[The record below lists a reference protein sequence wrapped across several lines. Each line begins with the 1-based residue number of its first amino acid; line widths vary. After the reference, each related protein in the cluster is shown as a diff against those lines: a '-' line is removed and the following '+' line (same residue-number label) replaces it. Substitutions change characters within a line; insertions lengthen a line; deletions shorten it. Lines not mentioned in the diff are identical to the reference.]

1 MEEVVAQV
9 AGFMSLAAKTAPKSL
24 GQDYL
29 VVRVATGEEV
39 RRLAAAMEA
48 FGRETGKKD
57 FDRDGESVRQAAAV
71 FLIGLKDA
79 KPLGLNCGACG
90 FPRCEEA
97 AAHDGPE
104 FRGPHCFWRAMD
116 MGIALGS
123 AVKTASLF
131 NVDNRVM
138 YRAGVVA
145 RRLGLI
151 DADVVLGGSPGGDGE
166 KHLFRPQAEGGLA
179 GKRFRAAK

>member
-1 MEEVVAQV
+1 MQEIVAQV
-9 AGFMSLAAKTAPKSL
+9 AGFMVLAARTAPKSL

-29 VVRVATGEEV
+29 VTRVVTGEDV
-39 RRLAAAMEA
+39 LRLAGAMVA
-48 FGRETGKKD
+48 YGKETGKKD
-57 FDRDGESVRQAAAV
+57 FDRDGESVGQSAAV

-90 FPRCEEA
+90 LSRCDEA
-97 AAHDGPE
+97 AAREGQE
-104 FRGPHCFWRAMD
+104 FRGPQCFLRAMD

-131 NVDNRVM
+131 NVDNRIM

-145 RRLGLI
+145 RRIGLI
-151 DADVVLGGSPGGDGE
+151 DADVVLGVP
-166 KHLFRPQAEGGLA
+166 LAAA
-179 GKRFRAAK
+179 GKNIFFDRTQKKD

>member
-1 MEEVVAQV
+1 MA
-9 AGFMSLAAKTAPKSL
+9 LAAKTAPKSL

-29 VVRVATGEEV
+29 VTRTLTGEAV
-39 RRLAAAMEA
+39 GRLADAMVA
-48 FGRETGKKD
+48 YGRETGKKD
-57 FDRDGESVRQAAAV
+57 FDRDGENIRRAAAV
-71 FLIGLKDA
+71 FLIGLKEA

-90 FPRCEEA
+90 FARCEDA
-97 AAHDGPE
+97 APREGPE
-104 FRGPHCFWRAMD
+104 FRGPQCFWRAMD

-138 YRAGVVA
+138 RRVGVVA

-151 DADVVLGGSPGGDGE
+151 DADVVLGVP
-166 KHLFRPQAEGGLA
+166 LA
-179 GKRFRAAK
+179 ATGKNIFFDRALKKE

>member
-1 MEEVVAQV
+1 MAREKCVEEIVAQV
-9 AGFMSLAAKTAPKSL
+9 AGFMALAAKTAPKSL

-29 VVRVATGEEV
+29 VTHTLTGEAV
-39 RRLAAAMEA
+39 GRLADAMVA
-48 FGRETGKKD
+48 YGRETGKKD
-57 FDRDGESVRQAAAV
+57 FDRDGESVRRAAAV
-71 FLIGLKDA
+71 FLIGLKEA

-90 FPRCEEA
+90 FTRCEDA
-97 AAHDGPE
+97 APHAGPE
-104 FRGPHCFWRAMD
+104 FRGPQCFWRAMD

-123 AVKTASLF
+123 AVKTAALF

-151 DADVVLGGSPGGDGE
+151 DADVVLGVPLAATGKNIFFD
-166 KHLFRPQAEGGLA
+166 RVPQKE
-179 GKRFRAAK
+179 

>member
-1 MEEVVAQV
+1 MEEVVTQV
-9 AGFMSLAAKTAPKSL
+9 ARFMALSARTAPKSL

-29 VVRVATGEEV
+29 VIEVVTGEGV
-39 RRLAAAMEA
+39 LKLAEAMLA
-48 FGRETGKKD
+48 FGKETGKKD
-57 FDRDGESVRQAAAV
+57 FDRDGESVRQAPAV

-90 FPRCEEA
+90 SSRCEEA
-97 AAHDGPE
+97 AAHEGPE
-104 FRGPHCFWRAMD
+104 FRGPQCFWRAMD

-145 RRLGLI
+145 RKIGLI
-151 DADVVLGGSPGGDGE
+151 NADVVLGVP
-166 KHLFRPQAEGGLA
+166 LAAA
-179 GKRFRAAK
+179 GKNVFFDRVKK

>member
-1 MEEVVAQV
+1 MKDVVFQV
-9 AGFMSLAAKTAPKSL
+9 AGFMALAARTAPKSL

-29 VVRVATGEEV
+29 STRTITGNEILQ
-39 RRLAAAMEA
+39 LAEGMLA
-48 FGRETGKKD
+48 FGKETGKKD
-57 FDRDGESVRQAAAV
+57 FDRDSESVRQAAAV

-90 FPRCEEA
+90 YSRCEEA
-97 AAHDGPE
+97 TAHDGPE
-104 FRGPHCFWRAMD
+104 FRGPQCFWRAMD

-151 DADVVLGGSPGGDGE
+151 DADVVLGVP
-166 KHLFRPQAEGGLA
+166 LA
-179 GKRFRAAK
+179 ATGKNVFFDRTPKG